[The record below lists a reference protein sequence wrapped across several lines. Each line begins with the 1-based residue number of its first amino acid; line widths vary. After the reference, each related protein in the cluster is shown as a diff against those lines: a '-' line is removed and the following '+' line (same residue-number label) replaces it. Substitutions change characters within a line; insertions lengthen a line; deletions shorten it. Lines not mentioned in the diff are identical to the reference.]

1 LKKGFVIIWEET
13 KKKLSHQT
21 FVLIKFTNLIMTQ
34 NSEIRKAQVQIG
46 DITVDCYRNNDGS
59 YYMSQNQTTKTIG
72 ISNSNVMCGRL
83 SKELEA
89 LLGDDYDVM
98 RGLVLEGRLSGTHIN
113 LIKIKYVPI
122 IWSYFAKNG
131 NEIAYTLIL
140 ALLNESLERK
150 ADIAFGNVKSEN
162 QYNIQTA
169 NYIEELTLK
178 QVRDKTRISHGGFQ
192 LQCKANNFPARY
204 VHDYATKILV
214 GRTATD
220 SIKNVPVNPDFLDI
234 KTYSNPEVG
243 INHVKESE
251 LNFLECL
258 SEFKAIFASKRPK
271 KDENWQKY
279 TDRVLSS
286 LS

>member
-1 LKKGFVIIWEET
+1 
-13 KKKLSHQT
+13 
-21 FVLIKFTNLIMTQ
+21 MTQ

-46 DITVDCYRNNDGS
+46 DITVDCYCDDNGN
-59 YYMSQNQTTKTIG
+59 YYLSQNQTTRIINTPL
-72 ISNSNVMCGRL
+72 NSLVQSRMP
-83 SKELEA
+83 KELKA
-89 LLGDDYDVM
+89 LLGEDFTTVQATLKNAH
-98 RGLVLEGRLSGTHIN
+98 GGHTTLN
-113 LIKIKYVPI
+113 LISTKYIPI
-122 IWSYFAKNG
+122 IWSYFAKKG
-131 NEIAYTLIL
+131 NEIAFTLIL
-140 ALLNESLERK
+140 ALVQESLERK
-150 ADIAFGNVKSEN
+150 ADVVFGTVKSEN

-169 NYIEELTLK
+169 NYIQELTLK

-214 GRTATD
+214 GRTANE
-220 SIKNVPVNPDFLDI
+220 SIKNLPVNPDFLDI

-251 LNFLECL
+251 LSFLEYL
-258 SEFKAIFASKRPK
+258 SEFKTIFSSKRPK

-286 LS
+286 LN